1 MYSQLENIENEQR
14 TTEYTEKNTTNA
26 FDEMI

>member
-1 MYSQLENIENEQR
+1 MYSQLQNMENEQR
-14 TTEYTEKNTTNA
+14 TTEYTEKNTTDY